1 MKKIIKIIVALI
13 LLAVTSLITVN
24 LVVVI
29 YGNKYIL
36 SDDKLNEVTLN
47 DSYDCI
53 LVLGCGV
60 YNDVPSPMLEDRLE
74 AAVKLYFDGIAPKIL
89 MSGDHGTS
97 NYDEVNVMR
106 NYAIEHGVPEEDI
119 FMDHAGFSTYESM
132 KRAKVIFGCE
142 RVVIVTQKYH
152 LYRAVFDA
160 RGTDIDAYGYV
171 ADKHIFVQQ
180 PYYSAREML
189 ARAKDVL
196 FTLID
201 SKEMYTGGPK
211 IDIQGNGN
219 MTIG

>member
-1 MKKIIKIIVALI
+1 MKKIIKITVAAF
-13 LLAVTSLITVN
+13 LLAVIALTAAN
-24 LVVVI
+24 LFVVF
-29 YGNKYIL
+29 YGKSYFFSETKIKEL
-36 SDDKLNEVTLN
+36 SDK

-74 AAVKLYFDGIAPKIL
+74 AAVKLYFDGVAPKLL

-106 NYAIEHGVPEEDI
+106 NYAIEHGIPEEDI

-132 KRAKVIFGCE
+132 KRAKEIFGCE
-142 RVVIVTQKYH
+142 KMVIVTQKYH

-171 ADKHIFVQQ
+171 ADKQVFVQQ
-180 PYYSAREML
+180 PYYSAREIL

-196 FTLID
+196 FTIID
-201 SKEMYTGGPK
+201 SKDMYMGGPE
-211 IDIQGNGN
+211 IDIHGNGN
-219 MTIG
+219 ITIG